1 LSQTAAFVINLQSAI
16 PLIMDVLTI
25 DQSGQVHL
33 PQKVRE
39 QLGLTDLS
47 QLTLELQDG
56 KIIFV
61 PVPQQSNVYYEG
73 TVLVVDAEPVDHPNI
88 IHDL

>member
-1 LSQTAAFVINLQSAI
+1 
-16 PLIMDVLTI
+16 MDVLTI
-25 DQSGQVHL
+25 NQSGQVQL

-47 QLTLELQDG
+47 QLTLEVQDG
-56 KIIFV
+56 KIILV
-61 PVPQQSNVYYEG
+61 PVPQQPNVYYRG

-88 IHDL
+88 IDDLREERLREQLSW